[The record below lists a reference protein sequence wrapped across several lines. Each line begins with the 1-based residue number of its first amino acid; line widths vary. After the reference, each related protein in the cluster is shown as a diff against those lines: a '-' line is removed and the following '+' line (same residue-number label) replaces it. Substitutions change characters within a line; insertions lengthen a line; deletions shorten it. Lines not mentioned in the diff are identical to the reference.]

1 MIQCKFDFD
10 ETRFKN
16 KTKIFVSVVAFVCFF
31 IFSVFFNNHFKML
44 EMFASGSAQ
53 FKVYIGNTR
62 NMALSVTKN
71 NCIITGDYLLEVVV
85 IFKAAKSSGVALR
98 RPPGCSG
105 HLLLVDEHGLQV
117 VPACKIT
124 DAVSSWQTV
133 LAISH
138 TGPNC
143 EPCSSRRRLQV
154 QCRKRSW
161 ARWFRNYLGRVEI
174 ALVDGQPRADQI
186 DKHDFGASKIVWHWR
201 WRRRLP
207 RLSPLPRTSVTQ

>member
-1 MIQCKFDFD
+1 MIECKFYSD
-10 ETRFKN
+10 ETSFKN
-16 KTKIFVSVVAFVCFF
+16 KTKIFVSVVVFVCIF
-31 IFSVFFNNHFKML
+31 ILSAFFNNHFKMMK
-44 EMFASGSAQ
+44 MFASGSAQ

-71 NCIITGDYLLEVVV
+71 NCIITGDYLLEVVA
-85 IFKAAKSSGVALR
+85 IFKVAMAAKSSGVA
-98 RPPGCSG
+98 GSSG

-154 QCRKRSW
+154 QCRKRS
-161 ARWFRNYLGRVEI
+161 
-174 ALVDGQPRADQI
+174 
-186 DKHDFGASKIVWHWR
+186 
-201 WRRRLP
+201 
-207 RLSPLPRTSVTQ
+207 

>member
-1 MIQCKFDFD
+1 MIQCKIYFD
-10 ETRFKN
+10 EARFKN
-16 KTKIFVSVVAFVCFF
+16 KKKTFVSVVASVCIFIF

-44 EMFASGSAQ
+44 KMFASGSAQ
-53 FKVYIGNTR
+53 FKVYIGNTG

-71 NCIITGDYLLEVVV
+71 TCIITGDYLLEVVV

-154 QCRKRSW
+154 QCRKRS
-161 ARWFRNYLGRVEI
+161 
-174 ALVDGQPRADQI
+174 
-186 DKHDFGASKIVWHWR
+186 
-201 WRRRLP
+201 
-207 RLSPLPRTSVTQ
+207 

>member
-1 MIQCKFDFD
+1 MIQCKFYFD
-10 ETRFKN
+10 DTTFKN
-16 KTKIFVSVVAFVCFF
+16 KTKIFGSVVAFVCIFF
-31 IFSVFFNNHFKML
+31 FAVFFNNHFQML
-44 EMFASGSAQ
+44 KMFASGSAQ

-71 NCIITGDYLLEVVV
+71 NCIITGDNLLDVVV
-85 IFKAAKSSGVALR
+85 IFKVAMAAKSSGVA
-98 RPPGCSG
+98 GSSG
-105 HLLLVDEHGLQV
+105 HLFFVDEHGLQV

-154 QCRKRSW
+154 TSRLQCRRGS
-161 ARWFRNYLGRVEI
+161 
-174 ALVDGQPRADQI
+174 
-186 DKHDFGASKIVWHWR
+186 
-201 WRRRLP
+201 
-207 RLSPLPRTSVTQ
+207 